1 MKLLEAYIKRIVAEQ
16 HSNDNDDIIQAII
29 KKFPAEY
36 VLVAFTFDP
45 AHAYAHTHARAEVLS
60 WALTTGK
67 QDAFQQKY
75 NADKA
80 FKKLMNETY
89 CYNKYVYFDL
99 WLNSLELKEFLK
111 DNLKSAEIIVIERYK
126 TSAVSLSDVSAA
138 LEIAENV
145 EEFIEMARA
154 AIA

>member
-45 AHAYAHTHARAEVLS
+45 AHAYAHTHARADVLS

-80 FKKLMNETY
+80 FRKLVNKTY
-89 CYNKYVYFDL
+89 CYSKQAYFDL
-99 WLNSLELKEFLK
+99 WLNSLELREFLRE
-111 DNLKSAEIIVIERYK
+111 DLKSAELILIERNK
-126 TSAVSLSDVSAA
+126 ASAVSIKDVSAA
-138 LEIAENV
+138 LEIAESV
-145 EEFIEMARA
+145 EEFIEMVKASL
-154 AIA
+154 